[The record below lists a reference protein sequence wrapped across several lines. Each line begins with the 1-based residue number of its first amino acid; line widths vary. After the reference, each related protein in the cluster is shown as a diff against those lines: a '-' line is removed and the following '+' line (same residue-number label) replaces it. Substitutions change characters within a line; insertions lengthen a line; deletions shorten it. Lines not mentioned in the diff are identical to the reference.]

1 MMNTKNICRPIQAG
15 LRQWR
20 KYLPVGLTLALPR
33 LLRAEDQVDYRYEYY
48 AEDNNRM
55 TIETHSVYFE
65 QKLADAVAVKGEVV
79 YDSISG
85 ATPLGTHDLKGNI
98 ILAHVKDTRYAGNLS
113 LDTKLGNNTLTP
125 GFAYSQE
132 HDYISY
138 GLSLNDA
145 IEFNDKNTT
154 LQLGASHNFDS
165 VRHADKVTWS
175 DKEATEGIIGI
186 TQLLTPKTILA
197 VDATFG
203 NESGYLSDPYRLAQ
217 YHPTVF
223 PTGFYIGVPE
233 RRPSNRS
240 KEVLFTSL
248 TQYFETVDASLEGSY
263 RLYNDSYGVLAHTV
277 GLTWHQWLGKHL
289 MVEPFFRVYEQSAA
303 SFYSTTFSG
312 PLPTNPN
319 QPAGFHSS
327 DYRLSHF
334 YSLDSGLQIT
344 GVINDHFHV
353 VAGYHRYEM
362 YGLDG
367 KTSAA
372 MYPKANVFTVGVS
385 LLW

>member
-1 MMNTKNICRPIQAG
+1 MTKEKKLCPPAQTG
-15 LRQWR
+15 LRPWR

-33 LLRAEDQVDYRYEYY
+33 LLHAEDQVDYRYEYY
-48 AEDNNRM
+48 AEDNHRM
-55 TIETHSVYFE
+55 NIETHSVYFE

-85 ATPLGTHDLKGNI
+85 ATPLGTHNLKGNI
-98 ILAHVKDTRYAGNLS
+98 VLAKVTDTRYAGNFS
-113 LDTKLGNNTLTP
+113 LDTKLGNHTLTP

-132 HDYISY
+132 HDYISD
-138 GLSLNDA
+138 GISLNDA
-145 IEFNDKNTT
+145 IDFNDKNTT

-165 VRHADKVTWS
+165 VRHADKTTWS
-175 DKEATEGIIGI
+175 DKETTEGIIGI

-203 NESGYLSDPYRLAQ
+203 NEYGYLSDPYRLAQ
-217 YHPTVF
+217 YHPTIF
-223 PTGFYIGVPE
+223 PTGFFIGVPE
-233 RRPSNRS
+233 RRPSHRN

-277 GLTWHQWLGKHL
+277 GLTWHQWLGKH
-289 MVEPFFRVYEQSAA
+289 VIFEPFFRFYEQSAA

-327 DYRLSHF
+327 DYRLSNF
-334 YSLDSGLQIT
+334 YSLDSGVQLT
-344 GVINDHFHV
+344 VKFCDHFNA

-367 KTSAA
+367 KTSPA